1 MTDSPPA
8 GRVRRAVRSWAAE
21 ITPQPGLARRLAVL
35 ALVQSAG
42 FGVFLT
48 ASAIFFTR
56 TVGLSTTEVGLG
68 LTIANVFGLLCTV
81 PIGKLADRVGAKLP
95 LLVTYAALAVL
106 FALYCGVGSFAQF
119 VVLTSLISIGETSVN
134 PLRMTLTKASFPPA
148 EQIRVSAQM
157 RSLFNIGFML
167 GALVAGVALAF
178 GTRTAF
184 YAVVL
189 VTAAAQAACTV
200 IIARLPIPAHVRP
213 VRDAAVKVRSGLR
226 DSRFVGLALL
236 CGILEFYQPIL
247 TVGLPLWIITWT
259 SAPASVNSL
268 LLIVDTIMV
277 FAFQVVLS
285 RGADTTPGSARILR
299 RSGILLALSCLVFAL
314 TQDTGT
320 LVAVPLL
327 LLGTV
332 VLVLGEISQ
341 AAGSFGLSLHLPPP
355 GRQGEYQGVFALG
368 RGLQQTVGPIL
379 VTSLVVGLGRPGW
392 AVMAALFLV
401 VGFVCVPLAR
411 SAEKAMLARAPQ
423 PAPAG

>member
-1 MTDSPPA
+1 MTEPQPA

-21 ITPQPGLARRLAVL
+21 IVPQPGLARGLATL

-68 LTIANVFGLLCTV
+68 LTVANVFGLLCTV
-81 PIGKLADRVGAKLP
+81 PIGRLADQVGARLP

-119 VVLTSLISIGETSVN
+119 VALTSLVSVGETSVN

-157 RSLFNIGFML
+157 RSLFNVGFML
-167 GALVAGVALAF
+167 GALVASVALAI
-178 GTRTAF
+178 GSRPAF

-189 VTAAAQAACTV
+189 TTAAAQATCTL
-200 IIARLPIPAHVRP
+200 IIVRLPVAAHARPA
-213 VRDAAVKVRSGLR
+213 RDATVKARSGLR

-236 CGILEFYQPIL
+236 CGILEFLQPIL

-268 LLIVDTIMV
+268 LLIVDTVLV
-277 FAFQVVLS
+277 FVFQVALS

-299 RSGILLALSCLVFAL
+299 RSGILLALCCLVFAL

-327 LLGTV
+327 VLGTV
-332 VLVLGEISQ
+332 VLALGEISH
-341 AAGSFGLSLHLPPP
+341 AAGAFGLSLHLPPP

-392 AVMAALFLV
+392 AAMAALFIV
-401 VGFVCVPLAR
+401 VGLAFVPLAR
-411 SAEKAMLARAPQ
+411 GAEKEVLARAPQ
-423 PAPAG
+423 PAPSG